1 MRLDGLLIVEGQSDK
16 AYISSLIDADIF
28 VTRGFDFNDEDIEFI
43 KSVGETKNIYL
54 FTDPDEAG
62 EEIRKKIK
70 AKIPSII
77 DLRIDKSSCD
87 KSNKHGVAEAEKN
100 ALLEVLKPF
109 LKNDEISKNNGILPS
124 KLLKITDFNKNKQ
137 QYLSRLYHLGNSN
150 IKTMCNRLNILGI
163 KEEQL
168 IEDLKQYGNK

>member
-28 VTRGFDFNDEDIEFI
+28 ITKGFDFNDEDIEFI
-43 KSVGETKNIYL
+43 KSVSEIKNIYL
-54 FTDPDEAG
+54 LTDSDEAG

-77 DLRIDKSSCD
+77 DLRIDKSCCH
-87 KSNKHGVAEAEKN
+87 KNNKHGVAEAEKN
-100 ALLEVLKPF
+100 ALLDVFKPL
-109 LKNDEISKNNGILPS
+109 LKNDEISKNNRILPS
-124 KLLKITDFNKNKQ
+124 KLLQITEFDKNKQ

-150 IKTMCNRLNILGI
+150 IKSMCKRLNILEI

-168 IEDLKQYGNK
+168 VEDLKQYGNK